1 MIVGMYSSISG
12 LRSFE
17 KQLESITDNVANINT
32 DEFKK
37 TRVTLYEGKPLGVT
51 PHVERTL
58 TPGPMVYEETGNG
71 LEMVEKSNVDLGE
84 ELPRLMLTKRYY
96 QANLKLIRTEDE
108 MLGSL
113 LDVKG

>member
-12 LRSFE
+12 LRAFE
-17 KQLESITDNVANINT
+17 KQLDSIADNVANVNT
-32 DEFKK
+32 DGFKK

-51 PHVERTL
+51 PQVERIS
-58 TPGPMVYEETGNG
+58 TPGPRVYENTGNG
-71 LEMVEKSNVDLGE
+71 QETVEKSNVDLGE

-96 QANLKLIRTEDE
+96 QANLRLIRTEDE
-108 MLGSL
+108 MHGSL